1 MRKWRFFSTSRSFD
15 MTAIVRKSS
24 LENSTREM
32 KSQLQN
38 DKQTRRRC
46 KKLRE
51 KDFSAYKV

>member
-1 MRKWRFFSTSRSFD
+1 MRNWRFFSTSRSFD

-32 KSQLQN
+32 KIQLQIHR
-38 DKQTRRRC
+38 QTSRRC
-46 KKLRE
+46 KKRRE